1 MEREARYYVR
11 RDGGKVQC
19 RLCPHN
25 CVIAEGKAGVCGVRR
40 NREGTLFT
48 MIYGEVSSAAMDPI
62 EKKPLYH
69 FHPGSRIF
77 SVGTV
82 GCSFRCRFC
91 QNHGISQDPDYPTE
105 YYSPAD
111 LAGAAKRQGS
121 IGIAYTY
128 TEPLVW
134 FEYVLDASRIAR
146 ERGLKNVFVTNGY
159 INREPLRELL
169 PYADAFNIDLKS
181 YNDDFYRKT
190 IGGSLAPVLDA
201 IAEVAAHKDV
211 CLEVTTLVIPGC
223 NDGEREMEMIRDF
236 LSSCGREIPFHLSA
250 YYPRYEFDAPPTP
263 VKTLERLKEIAGRKL
278 AYVYLGN
285 VGGSSD
291 TRCRECGSL
300 LVERN
305 GYRTKVV
312 NLDAG
317 KCARCGKTAPFFT

>member
-1 MEREARYYVR
+1 MEREARYYAR
-11 RDGGKVQC
+11 RDDGKVQC

-25 CVIAEGKAGVCGVRR
+25 CVIAEGKTGVCGVRR

-105 YYSPAD
+105 YCSPAD
-111 LAGAAKRQGS
+111 LAGAAERQGS

-134 FEYVLDASRIAR
+134 FEYVLDACRIAR

-169 PYADAFNIDLKS
+169 PYVDAFNIDLKS

-190 IGGSLAPVLDA
+190 IGGSLAPVLDT
-201 IAEVAAHKDV
+201 IAAVAAHKDV

-223 NDGEREMEMIRDF
+223 NDGERGNGDDPR
-236 LSSCGREIPFHLSA
+236 LSRVLRKDIPYHLSA
-250 YYPRYEFDAPPTP
+250 YFPRYVSTP
-263 VKTLERLKEIAGRKL
+263 RRHRRRLWSG
-278 AYVYLGN
+278 
-285 VGGSSD
+285 
-291 TRCRECGSL
+291 
-300 LVERN
+300 
-305 GYRTKVV
+305 
-312 NLDAG
+312 
-317 KCARCGKTAPFFT
+317 